1 MTYKELMYKSLT
13 ELLKDG
19 ETLMCPIY
27 GALNQGD
34 MQHYGYFGFTKTHLL
49 MTLITGKTVMY
60 AKRIPL
66 DIKSIRIKQSA
77 VFRQY
82 EIFISFNNGDSYII
96 TASPRVL
103 MIDTQKENMPQ
114 LLDYLKSN
122 APQNRED
129 ELKDSDGEKIRWQY
143 FNGYIYIMSA
153 CFPMALIAVILSDLK
168 GNGVDFAGL
177 IEGIVTALLVWSA
190 FLAPAIV
197 LSLLNRFFFGRIIG
211 VIRED
216 GLLLENDFIEWKK
229 INKITFKPRM
239 SSKHHA
245 AYTHATVSVG
255 PGQMTIRSIDI
266 MHFPAYA
273 LRRIKKHNPEIKVEV
288 EKKAVA
294 IIVFVALLPTLLGI
308 AMGLLV

>member
-13 ELLKDG
+13 ELLKNG
-19 ETLMCPIY
+19 ETLRFPIY
-27 GALNQGD
+27 GVLNQGN

-49 MTLITGKTVMY
+49 MTLITGKTVIY

-82 EIFISFNNGDSYII
+82 EIYISFNNGDSYII
-96 TASPRVL
+96 TASPRVV

-114 LLDYLKSN
+114 FLDYLKSK
-122 APQNRED
+122 AAQNRED

-153 CFPMALIAVILSDLK
+153 CFPMPLIAVILSDLK

-177 IEGIVTALLVWSA
+177 IEGVVSVLSVFI
-190 FLAPAIV
+190 APAIV
-197 LSLLNRFFFGRIIG
+197 LSLLNRFFFGRIVG

-239 SSKHHA
+239 SSKHHV

-273 LRRIKKHNPEIKVEV
+273 LRRIKNHNPEIKIEV

-294 IIVFVALLPTLLGI
+294 IIVFVALLPTLVGI